1 MDRDDDSLPRLSS
14 ELLSPNF
21 TIDFEKILAAQM
33 DTSWLT
39 KIAVDMSN
47 LEKAVAASIVVPD
60 FSKLDLM
67 QSVRDGVRTMAARGW
82 TVQMSL
88 TLGDLEELASKS
100 PEESDELFVSFYTED
115 NFAEFRKVRDELT
128 GRPKLVQWKALL
140 EECFDSF
147 ESGRH
152 RIAIPSLLS
161 IIEGVV
167 ASAGQALTSQ
177 RVRLVEICAENS
189 RKSSDNSITSEMWN
203 SMALFL
209 EKLFQY
215 APFDG
220 GRPALINRH
229 WILHGRDSATWT
241 VADSLRL
248 FNALQTVDSL
258 LE

>member
-1 MDRDDDSLPRLSS
+1 VDRGDDSLPRLSS
-14 ELLSPNF
+14 GLLSPNF
-21 TIDFEKILAAQM
+21 GIDFGKIIAAQV

-47 LEKAVAASIVVPD
+47 LGKAMVASIVVPD
-60 FSKLDLM
+60 FSKLDLR
-67 QSVRDGVRTMAARGW
+67 QSVKDGVRTMAARGW

-88 TLGDLEELASKS
+88 TLGDLEELANQT
-100 PEESDELFVSFYTED
+100 PEETDEFFVAFYTSD
-115 NFAEFRKVRDELT
+115 NFAALREVREELT
-128 GRPKLVQWKALL
+128 RRPGLAQWKGLL

-152 RIAIPSLLS
+152 RITVPALLS
-161 IIEGVV
+161 IIEGVI

-177 RVRLVEICAENS
+177 RVRLVEICAEQA
-189 RKSSDNSITSEMWN
+189 RKSGENVMTSEMWN

-220 GRPALINRH
+220 GRPTLINRH
-229 WILHGRDSATWT
+229 WILHGRDSGSWT
-241 VADSLRL
+241 VADGLRL

>member
-1 MDRDDDSLPRLSS
+1 MDRDDDSLRRPSS
-14 ELLSPNF
+14 VLLSPNF
-21 TIDFEKILAAQM
+21 AIDFGKIIAAQI
-33 DTSWLT
+33 DTSWLE
-39 KIAVDMSN
+39 KIAVDMSI
-47 LEKAVAASIVVPD
+47 LEKAMAASIVVPD
-60 FSKLDLM
+60 FSKLDLK
-67 QSVRDGVRTMAARGW
+67 QSVKDGVSTMAARGW

-88 TLGDLEELASKS
+88 TLGDLEELANQT
-100 PEESDELFVSFYTED
+100 PEETDEFFVAFYTED
-115 NFAEFRKVRDELT
+115 NFAALRKVRDELT

-152 RIAIPSLLS
+152 RITVPSLLS

-167 ASAGQALTSQ
+167 ASAGQALTTQ

-220 GRPALINRH
+220 DRPALINRH

-241 VADSLRL
+241 VADALRL